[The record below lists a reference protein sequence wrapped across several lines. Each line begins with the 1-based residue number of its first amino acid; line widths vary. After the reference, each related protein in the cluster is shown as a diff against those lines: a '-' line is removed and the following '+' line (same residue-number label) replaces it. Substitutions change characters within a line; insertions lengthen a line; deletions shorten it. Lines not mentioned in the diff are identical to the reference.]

1 MIRRPPR
8 STRTDTLFPYTTLFR
23 SRFAKSQIRSKAL
36 NQPCWMRV
44 FLRKNSN
51 LSKRKSGRSSP
62 TQPISRNP
70 LLNRICL
77 NSLPTCWWSHIEGGR
92 TTDAGTLTA
101 DGGRNS
107 CNVAWN
113 GRGVGSLGQYYG
125 GDGDYTG

>member
-1 MIRRPPR
+1 MRISDWSSDVCSSDLNTARAKR
-8 STRTDTLFPYTTLFR
+8 SR
-23 SRFAKSQIRSKAL
+23 RFAKSQIRSKAL

-77 NSLPTCWWSHIEGGR
+77 NSLPTCWWSNIDGDRIE
-92 TTDAGTLTA
+92 DAGTLSD
-101 DGGRNS
+101 DGGRHACQVS
-107 CNVAWN
+107 
-113 GRGVGSLGQYYG
+113 SEEHKSEL
-125 GDGDYTG
+125 